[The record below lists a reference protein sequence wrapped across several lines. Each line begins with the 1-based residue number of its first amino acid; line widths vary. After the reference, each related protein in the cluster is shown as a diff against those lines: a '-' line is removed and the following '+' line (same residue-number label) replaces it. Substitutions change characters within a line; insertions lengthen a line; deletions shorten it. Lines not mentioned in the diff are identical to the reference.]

1 MQPKWNVM
9 LTEIL
14 FIPVWN
20 SDQCE
25 FISPPVNVLL
35 SMTKYFFLIMLR
47 NDRLINHC
55 VFACVMPEIQIT
67 AETLR

>member
-9 LTEIL
+9 LTELL
-14 FIPVWN
+14 FTPVWN

-25 FISPPVNVLL
+25 FISPHVNVLF

-55 VFACVMPEIQIT
+55 VFAFVMPEIQIT